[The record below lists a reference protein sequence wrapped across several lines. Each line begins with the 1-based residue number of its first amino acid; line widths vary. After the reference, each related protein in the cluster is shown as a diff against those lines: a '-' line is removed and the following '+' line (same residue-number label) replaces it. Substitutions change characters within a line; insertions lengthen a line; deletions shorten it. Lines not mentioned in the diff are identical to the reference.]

1 MGFLF
6 ERIAHVF
13 GFGFEYQ
20 TSPPFAVQKDRGAH
34 QEILMKKFITTIQNI
49 WKIKEL
55 RERIAWT
62 VGMLF
67 IFRIGSFI
75 VLPGVEP
82 AALDKAG
89 QASAANDLLGLI
101 NTFTGGA
108 FQNASIMALGIMP
121 YITASII
128 VQLLGFA
135 MPYFQRLQQKEGE
148 SGRKKLNQITRL
160 LTVAITLVQG
170 GGYLTYI
177 NSIPG
182 AIDPSMPKSIFWL
195 SSTIILSAGTVFAM
209 WLGEKITDKGLGN
222 GASLLIMIGIISRLP
237 AAFASEIAIQINT
250 GGLFMLILEFALL
263 FVIIMATVLI
273 IQGVRRVPIQF
284 AKHMVQR
291 GSSVMPAAG
300 VRDYIPIKVNAAGV
314 MPIIFAQA
322 LMFVPAT
329 VAQFAGGGAN
339 SAPTGFMR
347 QLIDPYS
354 LFSEMF
360 VFLLVVGFTYVYTA
374 LLVNPT
380 QYAEYLKR
388 QNAFIPGIK
397 PGKPT
402 ADFID
407 AVTTRITLP
416 GSIFLGII
424 AILPGL
430 ARAFGVNPAFAAFFG
445 GTSLLI
451 GVAVILDTLQQVES
465 HLLMRRYDGLVK
477 SGRLQ
482 GRSKLQSIG
491 SNM

>member
-1 MGFLF
+1 
-6 ERIAHVF
+6 
-13 GFGFEYQ
+13 
-20 TSPPFAVQKDRGAH
+20 
-34 QEILMKKFITTIQNI
+34 MKKFFTTIQNI

-55 RERIAWT
+55 RERILWT
-62 VGMLF
+62 TLFLF
-67 IFRIGSFI
+67 IFRLGSFI
-75 VLPGVEP
+75 VLPGVVP
-82 AALDKAG
+82 GALANQSSGGAG
-89 QASAANDLLGLI
+89 DLLGLV
-101 NTFTGGA
+101 NLFTGGA

-177 NSIPG
+177 NSIAG
-182 AIDPSMPKSIFWL
+182 AIDPAVPRAIFWL
-195 SSTIILSAGTVFAM
+195 SSTIILSAGTIFAM

-222 GASLLIMIGIISRLP
+222 GASLLIMIGIISALP
-237 AAFASEIAIQINT
+237 TAFFGEITLQMNA
-250 GGLFMLILEFALL
+250 GGSGLFRLLLEFTFLL
-263 FVIIMATVLI
+263 VVIMAIVLV
-273 IQGVRRVPIQF
+273 IQGVRRIPIQF

-291 GSSVMPAAG
+291 GNTVMPAAG
-300 VRDYIPIKVNAAGV
+300 VRDYIPVKVNAAGV

-329 VAQFAGGGAN
+329 VAQFAGTGAGG
-339 SAPTGFMR
+339 APTGILAQMV
-347 QLIDPYS
+347 DPYS
-354 LFSEMF
+354 F
-360 VFLLVVGFTYVYTA
+360 VSSAFIFLLVVGFTYIYTA
-374 LLVNPT
+374 LIVNPT

-407 AVTTRITLP
+407 AVTTRVTLP

-424 AILPGL
+424 AILPAI
-430 ARAFGVNPAFAAFFG
+430 ARTFGVNPAFAAFFG
-445 GTSLLI
+445 GTSILI
-451 GVAVILDTLQQVES
+451 GVAVILDTLQQIES

-477 SGRLQ
+477 SGKIQ
-482 GRSKLQSIG
+482 GRSRMQGIG
-491 SNM
+491 SGM

>member
-1 MGFLF
+1 
-6 ERIAHVF
+6 
-13 GFGFEYQ
+13 
-20 TSPPFAVQKDRGAH
+20 
-34 QEILMKKFITTIQNI
+34 MKKFISTLQNI

-55 RERIAWT
+55 RNRIGWT
-62 VGMLF
+62 LLMLL
-67 IFRIGSFI
+67 IFRLGSFI
-75 VLPGVEP
+75 VLPGVVP
-82 AALDKAG
+82 DALNAASQG
-89 QASAANDLLGLI
+89 GPTNDLLGLV
-101 NTFTGGA
+101 NLFTGGA

-177 NSIPG
+177 NSIPN
-182 AIDPSMPKSIFWL
+182 AVDPGISPFLFFI

-209 WLGEKITDKGLGN
+209 WLGERITDKGIGN
-222 GASLLIMIGIISRLP
+222 GASLLITIGIIAALP
-237 AAFASEIAIQINT
+237 QALAGEVALQFQG
-250 GGLFMLILEFALL
+250 GGLFKLIVEFALL
-263 FVIIMATVLI
+263 FLVLMATVLV

-291 GSSVMPAAG
+291 GGTSLPAAG

-329 VAQFAGGGAN
+329 VAQFASDGGGA
-339 SAPTGFMR
+339 APTGFMA
-347 QLIDPYS
+347 QLVDPFS
-354 LFSEMF
+354 LVSSLF

-374 LLVNPT
+374 LIVNPT

-407 AVTTRITLP
+407 VITTRVTLP
-416 GSIFLGII
+416 GSIFLGLI
-424 AILPGL
+424 AVLP
-430 ARAFGVNPAFAAFFG
+430 AVAYAFGVNPSFAIFFG

-451 GVAVILDTLQQVES
+451 GVAVVLDTLQQIES

-482 GRSKLQSIG
+482 GRSKMQSIG

>member
-1 MGFLF
+1 
-6 ERIAHVF
+6 
-13 GFGFEYQ
+13 
-20 TSPPFAVQKDRGAH
+20 
-34 QEILMKKFITTIQNI
+34 MKKLITTLQNI

-55 RERIAWT
+55 RDRLGMTII
-62 VGMLF
+62 MLF
-67 IFRIGSFI
+67 IFRLGSFV
-75 VLPGVEP
+75 VLPGVVP
-82 AALDKAG
+82 AALSKAG
-89 QASAANDLLGLI
+89 AGGTANDLLGLV
-101 NTFTGGA
+101 NLFTGGA

-182 AIDPSMPKSIFWL
+182 AIDPTMPKSIFWL
-195 SSTIILSAGTVFAM
+195 SSTIILSAGTIFAM
-209 WLGEKITDKGLGN
+209 WLGEKITDKGIGN
-222 GASLLIMIGIISRLP
+222 GASLLIMIGIIAALP
-237 AAFASEIAIQINT
+237 QALASEIALQINA
-250 GGLFMLILEFALL
+250 GGLFKLILEFALL
-263 FVIIMATVLI
+263 FLIVMATVMI
-273 IQGVRRVPIQF
+273 VQGVRRVPIQF

-291 GSSVMPAAG
+291 GSTTIPATG
-300 VRDYIPIKVNAAGV
+300 GRDYIPIKVNAAGV

-329 VAQFAGGGAN
+329 IAQFAASSGGT
-339 SAPTGFMR
+339 APSGILR
-347 QLIDPYS
+347 QLTDPYS
-354 LFSEMF
+354 LMSAVI

-374 LLVNPT
+374 LIVNPT

-407 AVTTRITLP
+407 TITTRVTLP
-416 GSIFLGII
+416 GSIFLGFI
-424 AILPGL
+424 AILPAI
-430 ARAFGVNPAFAAFFG
+430 ARGFGVNPTFAVFFG

-451 GVAVILDTLQQVES
+451 GVAVVLDTLQQIES

-482 GRSKLQSIG
+482 GRSKMQGIG